1 MWLDKSIKV
10 QSDTIIKLTYNNKTY
25 TIPGSWIKYD
35 SIDNVLA
42 YNFPANIR
50 DQIVGNTNR
59 FINGEKVHVN
69 ISNLSDRDINTYE
82 IDYDVN
88 FFNINNI
95 SLDSIDVVYRKEGM
109 STGLVISP
117 KQTMS
122 LNLGT
127 IYNIDTDTIPYN
139 ATIGRYSYKIVDTSI
154 ATIEGTTITPVKGG
168 KTSLTITDSYT
179 KKSFNYIVKVY
190 EMPSK
195 VSFKNNSI
203 TIKKGERYT
212 IPQPII
218 EPSSAIIEEGV
229 FVSTNSNIAY
239 ISNGQIVG
247 LNPGKTT
254 ITYKDN
260 RHTDAPTA
268 TIEVT
273 VYEEQIDITEF
284 FFFNTSMAL
293 EVGKS
298 NMVSTKIVPSN
309 ATNKKLTWTSSD
321 SSVASVDSNGNV
333 TGLKAGTAT
342 ITAKTSNGKTAT
354 CQVVV
359 SSNVVEVTGVSVSKY
374 NVSVA
379 VGTSET
385 LTATITPSNATIK
398 NPVWSSENPD
408 IATVDNNGKITG
420 IKVGTV
426 KMRVSAGSISS
437 IITVTVIENVE
448 VTDLTLNKNN
458 LSLKEGASET
468 LTATIAPSNATN
480 KNVTWTS
487 SNTSIATV
495 SNGKVTGVKVG
506 TATITAKTSNGK
518 TAACTV
524 TVSQK
529 EDGDSELIPVY
540 RMYNPVNGEHLFTAN
555 PQEVET
561 LYRFQGWGKEGIG
574 WYYSENGTPVY
585 RLYSPKFNNH
595 LYTSNMAE
603 ITLIT
608 TRYGWVYDFDRRPVM
623 YSNGPV
629 SIYRLYNPSLSD
641 QHHLTTSNHEYNIAT
656 QWGWRQEG
664 IAMQAEQ
671 VGVPENTHYYK

>member
-1 MWLDKSIKV
+1 
-10 QSDTIIKLTYNNKTY
+10 
-25 TIPGSWIKYD
+25 
-35 SIDNVLA
+35 
-42 YNFPANIR
+42 
-50 DQIVGNTNR
+50 
-59 FINGEKVHVN
+59 
-69 ISNLSDRDINTYE
+69 
-82 IDYDVN
+82 
-88 FFNINNI
+88 
-95 SLDSIDVVYRKEGM
+95 
-109 STGLVISP
+109 
-117 KQTMS
+117 
-122 LNLGT
+122 
-127 IYNIDTDTIPYN
+127 
-139 ATIGRYSYKIVDTSI
+139 
-154 ATIEGTTITPVKGG
+154 
-168 KTSLTITDSYT
+168 
-179 KKSFNYIVKVY
+179 
-190 EMPSK
+190 
-195 VSFKNNSI
+195 
-203 TIKKGERYT
+203 
-212 IPQPII
+212 
-218 EPSSAIIEEGV
+218 
-229 FVSTNSNIAY
+229 
-239 ISNGQIVG
+239 
-247 LNPGKTT
+247 
-254 ITYKDN
+254 
-260 RHTDAPTA
+260 
-268 TIEVT
+268 
-273 VYEEQIDITEF
+273 
-284 FFFNTSMAL
+284 MAL

-529 EDGDSELIPVY
+529 KMVIL
-540 RMYNPVNGEHLFTAN
+540 N
-555 PQEVET
+555 
-561 LYRFQGWGKEGIG
+561 
-574 WYYSENGTPVY
+574 
-585 RLYSPKFNNH
+585 
-595 LYTSNMAE
+595 
-603 ITLIT
+603 
-608 TRYGWVYDFDRRPVM
+608 
-623 YSNGPV
+623 
-629 SIYRLYNPSLSD
+629 
-641 QHHLTTSNHEYNIAT
+641 
-656 QWGWRQEG
+656 
-664 IAMQAEQ
+664 
-671 VGVPENTHYYK
+671 